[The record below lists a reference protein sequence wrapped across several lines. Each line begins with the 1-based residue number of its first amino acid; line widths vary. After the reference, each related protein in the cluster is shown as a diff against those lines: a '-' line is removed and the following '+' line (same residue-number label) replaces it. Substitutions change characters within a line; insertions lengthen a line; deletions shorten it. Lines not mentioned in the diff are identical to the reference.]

1 MRTEG
6 EAIHPALPSKHY
18 SMNRA
23 NILFLEPSCDPS
35 AVRLV
40 GDIVPHARDLN
51 DIKNDAGKLTWKSYR
66 VQNFKST

>member
-1 MRTEG
+1 
-6 EAIHPALPSKHY
+6 
-18 SMNRA
+18 MNRA

-66 VQNFKST
+66 VQKFEST